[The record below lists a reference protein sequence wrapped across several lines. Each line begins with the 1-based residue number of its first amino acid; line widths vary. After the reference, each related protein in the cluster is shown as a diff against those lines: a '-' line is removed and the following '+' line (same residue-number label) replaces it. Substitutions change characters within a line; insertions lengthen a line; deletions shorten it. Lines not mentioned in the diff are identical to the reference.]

1 MPRVLVITTVGM
13 EKDQVSGRA
22 PEASLLARCDQLPTL
37 FNLLKQLA
45 FIGTLHSV
53 CPCVYVYIYIYTY
66 TCTQHIFSL
75 RLSFLFT
82 YAYIACVYVCL
93 YVCVCVCLKIWLSGI
108 AVHVFSDEPQAET

>member
-53 CPCVYVYIYIYTY
+53 CPCVYVYIYTY